1 MIYTLDTNIIIHLII
16 NTPTV
21 FNRYENCL
29 LHRHKLILSPYVDF
43 EIRRGLRY
51 KKATKKEQIY
61 ERLSMNWSIR
71 DMGHNVWLRAVDIY
85 SDLKYKGLTVSD
97 ADILIAAFCLENK
110 SVLVTNN
117 TKDFIN
123 IVDLTI
129 EDWVN

>member
-29 LHRHKLILSPYVDF
+29 LNRHKLILSPYVDF